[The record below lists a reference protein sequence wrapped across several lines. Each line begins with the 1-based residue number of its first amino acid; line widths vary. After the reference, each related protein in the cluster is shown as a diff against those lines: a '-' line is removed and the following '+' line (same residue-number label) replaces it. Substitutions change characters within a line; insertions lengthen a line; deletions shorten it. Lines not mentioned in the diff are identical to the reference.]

1 MYDMELL
8 KLLVWLFL
16 FSLVSFVCCEREQ
29 HALVIHWISHMWWLT
44 SSVFFFVAFFF
55 GFVYFFFSS
64 GIKWQMCAW
73 RHAHCS
79 TRWNYTDLISDA
91 VAVTIQTSVS
101 YEAIEFQT
109 KCSESAIILI
119 KSNKVRL
126 FSATMLLIRNVG
138 VFYWLL
144 EYIIAAETTI
154 SATSH
159 S

>member
-1 MYDMELL
+1 MYETTETAGLIVFVLPRFICLL
-8 KLLVWLFL
+8 WAWTTCACHTLNLTHV
-16 FSLVSFVCCEREQ
+16 VVDFVC
-29 HALVIHWISHMWWLT
+29 
-44 SSVFFFVAFFF
+44 FFFFAFFF
-55 GFVYFFFSS
+55 RFVFFFSS

-73 RHAHCS
+73 RHAQCS

-101 YEAIEFQT
+101 YEAIKFQT